1 MPLKRKKFSR
11 FSGFDYISC
20 ENASLNEEIRKVRNQ
35 TVSPSEQDIKRS
47 NTTDYDTFMVKY
59 KRLPDSAEGFTTKDL
74 VYFFRE
80 KASESGV
87 KYVINNF
94 PRDMAIFK
102 RLKDNY
108 SIPEI
113 LLMIEFLF
121 SGDQTYIKTSGTAP
135 TVLISG
141 WGNKI
146 YSDSILWADDEYIE
160 QPKKKDRTSKREW
173 NKSADKKSY
182 SKIGEWEE

>member
-1 MPLKRKKFSR
+1 MGIKVSNSDLDKAFR
-11 FSGFDYISC
+11 
-20 ENASLNEEIRKVRNQ
+20 EIRRQETTVQQNDVKFKERN
-35 TVSPSEQDIKRS
+35 TVTE
-47 NTTDYDTFMVKY
+47 YDTFMVKY
-59 KRLPDSAEGFTTKDL
+59 KRLPNSAEGFTTKDL

-80 KASESGV
+80 KAGESGV

-94 PRDMAIFK
+94 PRDMAVFK
-102 RLKDNY
+102 RLKENY

-121 SGDQTYIKTSGTAP
+121 SGDQTYIRTSGTAP